1 MSTSAK
7 GGDFFFFFFPNWF
20 WFFDLLF
27 FARETGIV
35 MNFVIMTGEIDGLCD
50 LIIEVNTF
58 LW

>member
-1 MSTSAK
+1 MPREEI
-7 GGDFFFFFFPNWF
+7 FFFSFFPNWF